1 MTTMFS
7 ALNRFISRLDG
18 DAPTSKENQPG
29 GFGFQVL
36 RNTNPDLAIEPW
48 FDFVVGINGRM
59 IDDSD
64 PRLFA
69 QEVRNCAGGVV
80 QLGLWS
86 AKGQRTRALHIPV
99 PADTASLGL
108 TLQWTALSVVT
119 NIWHVLDVPANSP
132 ADIAGL
138 LPYSDYIL
146 GTPEGVLHGESGL
159 SELVEDH
166 IGRPLRLYV
175 YNNEYNVT
183 REVTIQPSREW
194 GGEGA
199 LGCVLG
205 YGALHRLPAPLSEPV
220 HAPGETMF
228 DGDSEQYGYGQQQQQ
243 YQQQPQYGYNPGA
256 PPAAGQYTP
265 GTTTSPPPPPVGSG
279 EFLIPAQMVGTPPP
293 QAAPFGGAAVASAPP
308 RGKKKER
315 PARGAGLGSMDDYFK
330 EQEKKSRELDNA
342 PSRKNTPVPPPPM
355 GGPPRGG
362 PPKAVSSPPPGSAQ
376 GEETVEGGES

>member
-1 MTTMFS
+1 M
-7 ALNRFISRLDG
+7 LQ
-18 DAPTSKENQPG
+18 KQ
-29 GFGFQVL
+29 
-36 RNTNPDLAIEPW
+36 
-48 FDFVVGINGRM
+48 
-59 IDDSD
+59 
-64 PRLFA
+64 
-69 QEVRNCAGGVV
+69 
-80 QLGLWS
+80 
-86 AKGQRTRALHIPV
+86 GQRTRALHIPV
-99 PADTASLGL
+99 PSDTASLGL

-159 SELVEDH
+159 GELVEDH
-166 IGRPLRLYV
+166 IGRPLRLYI

-228 DGDSEQYGYGQQQQQ
+228 DGDSEHHGQPQQ
-243 YQQQPQYGYNPGA
+243 YQQQQPQYGYNPGA
-256 PPAAGQYTP
+256 APPAAGQYAP
-265 GTTTSPPPPPVGSG
+265 ATTTSPSPPPVGGG

-293 QAAPFGGAAVASAPP
+293 PTAQFGGAAVSSAAPP

-315 PARGAGLGSMDDYFK
+315 PANRGGMGSMDDYFK

-355 GGPPRGG
+355 GGPPKGG
-362 PPKAVSSPPPGSAQ
+362 PPKAVSSPPPN
-376 GEETVEGGES
+376 GEETAEVGES

>member
-1 MTTMFS
+1 MTTMFN

-36 RNTNPDLAIEPW
+36 RNTNPDLAVEPW

-99 PADTASLGL
+99 PSDTASLGL

-159 SELVEDH
+159 GELVEDH
-166 IGRPLRLYV
+166 IGRPLRLYI

-228 DGDSEQYGYGQQQQQ
+228 DGDSEHHGQPQQ
-243 YQQQPQYGYNPGA
+243 YQQQQPQYGYNPGA
-256 PPAAGQYTP
+256 APPAPGQYAP
-265 GTTTSPPPPPVGSG
+265 ATTTSPSPPPVGGG

-293 QAAPFGGAAVASAPP
+293 PTAQFGGAAVSSAAPP

-315 PARGAGLGSMDDYFK
+315 PANRGGMGSMDDYFK

-355 GGPPRGG
+355 GGPPKGG
-362 PPKAVSSPPPGSAQ
+362 PPKAVSSPPPN
-376 GEETVEGGES
+376 GEETAEVGES

>member
-1 MTTMFS
+1 MVLCSWDFGAQRYLYVANMNLSITP
-7 ALNRFISRLDG
+7 
-18 DAPTSKENQPG
+18 DADIFFKQ
-29 GFGFQVL
+29 
-36 RNTNPDLAIEPW
+36 
-48 FDFVVGINGRM
+48 
-59 IDDSD
+59 
-64 PRLFA
+64 
-69 QEVRNCAGGVV
+69 
-80 QLGLWS
+80 
-86 AKGQRTRALHIPV
+86 GQRTRALHIPV

-166 IGRPLRLYV
+166 IGRPLRLYI

-243 YQQQPQYGYNPGA
+243 YGQQQPQYGYPGA
-256 PPAAGQYTP
+256 PPPAAGQYTP
-265 GTTTSPPPPPVGSG
+265 DTTTTSPPPPPVGGG
-279 EFLIPAQMVGTPPP
+279 EFLIPAQMVDTPPP
-293 QAAPFGGAAVASAPP
+293 PTAPFGGAAVAPAPP

-376 GEETVEGGES
+376 EEETAEGGES